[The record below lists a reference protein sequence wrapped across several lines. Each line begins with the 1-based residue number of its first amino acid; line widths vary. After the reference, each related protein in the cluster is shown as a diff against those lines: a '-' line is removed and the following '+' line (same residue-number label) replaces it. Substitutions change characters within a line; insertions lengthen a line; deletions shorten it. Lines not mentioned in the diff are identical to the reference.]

1 MKQLGLKRGLNVTA
15 INKLIVLGFSCLL
28 LMNITHADKVR
39 CANPNGTTFNEISTC
54 LYEDYQ
60 FYDKQLNVV
69 YKRKLSSLSSYK
81 KSKLRLSEL
90 KWIQTRDRECNALVD
105 ELNYGKESHF
115 AATECK
121 TDMTKERIKY
131 IKNYK

>member
-1 MKQLGLKRGLNVTA
+1 MNEDLNMTA
-15 INKLIVLGFSCLL
+15 INKLLVLGFCSLL
-28 LMNITHADKVR
+28 LMNTTLADKVR
-39 CANPNGTTFNEISTC
+39 CTNPNGTTFNEISTC

-60 FYDKQLNVV
+60 YYDKQLNVV
-69 YKRKLSSLSSYK
+69 YKKKLFSLSSYK
-81 KSKLRLSEL
+81 KNKLKQSEL
-90 KWIQTRDRECNALVD
+90 KWIKTRDRECNALVD